1 MSNYTPRPGSKTA
14 AAVDYLRTHGGAAKF
29 IDIAEATDTER
40 KNLPATLKSA
50 IDNGLIEACDLPD
63 GKGYRLCEAVDGRAA
78 PTLDEALAKIRRDD
92 GDPAPAA
99 TMLAGDLPS
108 PVAVR
113 LAVPKKAKRAATVK
127 QSLPVAISLE
137 AAQENWQTE
146 IRPYLGKMPKAQA
159 SKPRARSATAADH
172 FSGTAKKMVMVSLRK
187 PQAALP
193 PPPENKPARIGHFSD
208 GSVCIEGPDDL
219 VKITH
224 DYDANRVSVMLSPEV
239 ALQLVRFIGAGE

>member
-14 AAVDYLRTHGGAAKF
+14 AAVDYLRANGGAAKF
-29 IDIAEATDTER
+29 IDIAEAADTER

-63 GKGYRLCEAVDGRAA
+63 GKGYRLCDAVDDPAA
-78 PTLDEALAKIRRDD
+78 PTLDEALTKIRRDD
-92 GDPAPAA
+92 GDNPTTVATLTDSVTTLPAPV
-99 TMLAGDLPS
+99 TTS
-108 PVAVR
+108 
-113 LAVPKKAKRAATVK
+113 PKKAKRAATLK
-127 QSLPVAISLE
+127 KSLPAATSLE

-146 IRPYLGKMPKAQA
+146 IRPYLGKMPKAPA
-159 SKPRARSATAADH
+159 GKPRARSATAADH
-172 FSGTAKKMVMVSLRK
+172 FSGTAKMVSLRK
-187 PQAALP
+187 PQAA
-193 PPPENKPARIGHFSD
+193 PPPENKTARIGHFSD

-219 VKITH
+219 VKITD